1 MRDAGREMRM
11 ERIIANR
18 RGLFCV
24 FVLASSLVALPSS
37 LPAASSPVANEDA
50 FLLDT
55 LWARY
60 RALLPKDDI
69 KVGIALGGGG
79 ARGLAHIG
87 VLKALE
93 EEDVPIGAISGTS
106 VGALIGSL
114 YASGVSTAQMEQM
127 SQEIGWSSLTNY
139 SRFSLLRLLM
149 TGQKLSTSN
158 MELYLRQHI
167 GDKRFDE
174 LKIPFACVATD
185 IQTGEKLV
193 FREGAVALAAR
204 ASATIPGMF
213 EPVPFRH
220 RFLVD
225 GGLVSN
231 LPTDLVALMGAD
243 PIVAVDVTTDFTHA
257 QPKNVLDILNQAIYI
272 QSERLAQDE
281 LSRAQVVI
289 RPRLE
294 DITMM
299 DLSRSDECI
308 DAGTL
313 AGRRAVPEIKRLIL
327 DKRFEQLLAASR
339 VPS

>member
-1 MRDAGREMRM
+1 
-11 ERIIANR
+11 
-18 RGLFCV
+18 V
-24 FVLASSLVALPSS
+24 S
-37 LPAASSPVANEDA
+37 NEDA
-50 FLLDT
+50 FLVDT
-55 LWARY
+55 LWSRY
-60 RALLPKDDI
+60 RALLPKDNI

-93 EEDVPIGAISGTS
+93 EEDVPIGAIAGTS
-106 VGALIGSL
+106 VGALIGGL
-114 YASGVSTAQMEQM
+114 YAAGVSTAQMEQM
-127 SQEIGWSSLTNY
+127 TQEIGWSSLSNY
-139 SRFSLLRLLM
+139 SRYTVFRLMM
-149 TGQKLSTSN
+149 TGQKLSNDN
-158 MELYLRQHI
+158 MEVYLRRHI
-167 GDKRFDE
+167 GDTRFDQ

-213 EPVPFRH
+213 EPVAFRH

-231 LPTDLVALMGAD
+231 LPTDLLVLMGAD
-243 PIVAVDVTTDFTHA
+243 PIVAVDVTADFAQA
-257 QPKNVLDILNQAIYI
+257 QPKSILEILNQAIYI

-289 RPRLE
+289 RPQLD
-294 DITMM
+294 DISML
-299 DLSRSDECI
+299 DLSRSDDCI

-339 VPS
+339 IRT

>member
-1 MRDAGREMRM
+1 LFLTVSA
-11 ERIIANR
+11 
-18 RGLFCV
+18 RG
-24 FVLASSLVALPSS
+24 
-37 LPAASSPVANEDA
+37 ASSPVANEDA

-55 LWARY
+55 LWGRY
-60 RALLPKDDI
+60 RALLPKNDI

-93 EEDVPIGAISGTS
+93 EEDVPVGAIAGTS

-114 YASGVSTAQMEQM
+114 YAAGVTTAQMEQM
-127 SQEIGWSSLTNY
+127 TQEIGWSSLTNY
-139 SRFSLLRLLM
+139 SRFSMLRLMM
-149 TGQKLSTSN
+149 TGQKLSTKN
-158 MELYLRQHI
+158 MEVYLRRRI
-167 GDKRFDE
+167 GDTRFDE
-174 LKIPFACVATD
+174 LKIPFASVATD

-193 FREGAVALAAR
+193 FREGSVALAAR

-243 PIVAVDVTTDFTHA
+243 LIVAVDVTADFVRA
-257 QPKNVLDILNQAIYI
+257 QPKNVLDVLNQAIYI

-289 RPRLE
+289 RPQLG

-308 DAGTL
+308 DAGIL
-313 AGRRAVPEIKRLIL
+313 AGRRAVPTIKRLVL
-327 DKRFEQLLAASR
+327 DKRFAALLAAGQ
-339 VPS
+339 VK

>member
-1 MRDAGREMRM
+1 MKKSVFILGV
-11 ERIIANR
+11 
-18 RGLFCV
+18 LFTT
-24 FVLASSLVALPSS
+24 LVHG
-37 LPAASSPVANEDA
+37 ASSPVANEDA
-50 FLLDT
+50 FLVDT
-55 LWARY
+55 LWNRY

-93 EEDVPIGAISGTS
+93 EEDVPIGAIAGTS
-106 VGALIGSL
+106 VGALIGGL
-114 YASGVSTAQMEQM
+114 YAAGVTTSQMEQM
-127 SQEIGWSSLTNY
+127 TQEIGWSALTNY
-139 SRFSLLRLLM
+139 SRFTVFRLMM
-149 TGQKLSTSN
+149 TGQKLSTEN
-158 MELYLRQHI
+158 MEVYLRRHI
-167 GDKRFDE
+167 GDTRFDQ

-185 IQTGEKLV
+185 LQTGEKLV
-193 FREGAVALAAR
+193 FREGSVALAAR

-231 LPTDLVALMGAD
+231 LPTDLLTLMGAD
-243 PIVAVDVTTDFTHA
+243 PIVAVDVTADFVHA
-257 QPKNVLDILNQAIYI
+257 QPRSILETLNQAIYI

-289 RPRLE
+289 RPRLN
-294 DITMM
+294 DVTMM
-299 DLSRSDECI
+299 DLSRSDDCI

-313 AGRRAVPEIKRLIL
+313 AGRRAVSEIKRLIL

-339 VPS
+339 VKS

>member
-1 MRDAGREMRM
+1 MHDSAKCKAQSLKRKTLYCFALC
-11 ERIIANR
+11 AV
-18 RGLFCV
+18 LF
-24 FVLASSLVALPSS
+24 ALF
-37 LPAASSPVANEDA
+37 AAVVQAAQSPVANEDD

-55 LWARY
+55 LWSRY

-106 VGALIGSL
+106 VGALIGGL
-114 YASGVSTAQMEQM
+114 YAAGISTAQMEQM
-127 SQEIGWSSLTNY
+127 TQEIGWSSLTNY
-139 SRFSLLRLLM
+139 SRFSLLRLM
-149 TGQKLSTSN
+149 VTGQKLSTNN
-158 MELYLRQHI
+158 MEVYLRRHI
-167 GDKRFDE
+167 GDTRFDE
-174 LKIPFACVATD
+174 LKIPFSCVATD

-193 FREGAVALAAR
+193 FREGPVALAAR

-243 PIVAVDVTTDFTHA
+243 PIVAVDVTADFVHA
-257 QPKNVLDILNQAIYI
+257 QQKNVLDVLNQAIYI
-272 QSERLAQDE
+272 QSERLTQDE

-289 RPRLE
+289 RPRLD

-313 AGRRAVPEIKRLIL
+313 AGRRAVPQIKRLIL